1 MKSTKNI
8 RGLIVLSVNS
18 RDHDKN
24 RKELLNFFQK
34 RGGQEDWVAMTDI
47 KTEQKKWKCYM
58 NPTYYLVKDNKIVWV
73 QQGFGP
79 DLMPILREEIQA
91 NL

>member
-1 MKSTKNI
+1 M
-8 RGLIVLSVNS
+8 SVNS

-24 RKELLNFFQK
+24 RKDLIDFFRK
-34 RGGQEDWVAMTDI
+34 RGGHEDWVIMTDF
-47 KTEQKKWKCYM
+47 KTETKKWKSYM
-58 NPTYYLVKDNKIVWV
+58 NPTFYLVKDNKIVWV

-79 DLMPILREEIQA
+79 DLMPTFRKEIQA